1 MRSVVSKGKNIEEAI
16 QLGLKLLDT
25 KKEEV
30 DIEIIQHETKGFLG
44 IGARKA
50 IVKLTKVDASVKKLK
65 ENDRA
70 EREGNDKEINSEML
84 NDIIS

>member
-30 DIEIIQHETKGFLG
+30 DIEIIQHETKGFF
-44 IGARKA
+44 
-50 IVKLTKVDASVKKLK
+50 
-65 ENDRA
+65 
-70 EREGNDKEINSEML
+70 GNWSQKSNCQTNES
-84 NDIIS
+84 